1 MSKNIFYEYETID
14 DEEIVT
20 YIQNHKELH
29 PFFKEEWGKIKPLQ
43 YCGILNIEGKD
54 IYILPKVTTRSSEV
68 NLDIFIYML
77 LAAYDIKLQKQD
89 FAKAKNQKSSFLLE
103 VLVQHFA
110 KELLREFTKGLYKIY
125 TSKEK
130 NLTTL
135 RGKYLISQNIR
146 HNFTKSKIYCEF
158 DEFSADN
165 ELNQFFLFALKS
177 LLPYV
182 HNKKLLKECLLV
194 LEEVSDKYFN
204 PFENNIHFDRLKSRF
219 QPSYELGVMLLQRVI
234 PMFADGKKSF
244 SFLFDMNDLFEK
256 FIGKIYES
264 IDESTELQRQKNYG
278 SLVLKPDIVTSS
290 MIIDTKYKK
299 VSSRENLSVA
309 DKYQMFVYGT
319 NFKQIDTML
328 LYPKHI
334 ENIYDDLKLGKN
346 DTMVQLKMRSVDLDF
361 DGGYEEFL
369 DAIRGRVRKINE

>member
-14 DEEIVT
+14 DEKIVS

-43 YCGILNIEGKD
+43 YCGILNIEGRD
-54 IYILPKVTTRSSEV
+54 VYILPKITTRSGEK

-77 LAAYDIKLQKQD
+77 LSAYDIKLQKQD

-110 KELLREFTKGLYKIY
+110 KQLLHEFTKGLYKTYI
-125 TSKEK
+125 SKEE

-177 LLPYV
+177 LIPYV
-182 HNKKLLKECLLV
+182 HSKKLLKECLLV
-194 LEEVSDKYFN
+194 LDEVGDKQFDVFKTN
-204 PFENNIHFDRLKSRF
+204 INFERLNSRF
-219 QPSYELGVMLLQRVI
+219 QLSYELGVMLLQRVI

-244 SFLFDMNDLFEK
+244 AFLFDMNDLFEK

-278 SLVLKPDIVTSS
+278 SLVLKPDIVTSR

-299 VSSRENLSVA
+299 VSSREDLKVP

-319 NFKQIDTML
+319 NFKQINTML

-334 ENIYDDLKLGKN
+334 ENICDDLKLGKN

-361 DGGYEEFL
+361 DGGYDEFL
-369 DAIRGRVRKINE
+369 DEIRGRVREL